1 MPCRPSGLHA
11 SAAAIVAVA
20 ALALAAPA
28 PAAVTLGPPL
38 TTPANVTGGCTPA
51 IVFVAPGFPG
61 APSCTLLGADPAGQ
75 WTMQTPRGQWV
86 ITRARVRAGANV
98 GPMAFTVIEALR
110 SQATGG
116 GNPAGI
122 ICCTVPVESQVF
134 TPAPNTVTQ
143 VSVRLPVKNTV
154 DIVEGE
160 PVEVVH
166 YLAVSTLSPTTSPPV
181 FQGPGAGQTSY
192 IAPAIRAGQQRL
204 SDGTS
209 LTPSTP
215 LIQGDYEPDADG
227 DGFGDETQDSCAT
240 NAGIRTRAVAH
251 AAQCPAG
258 GGGGGGTTGA
268 GTGAGGTTTA
278 GGPARPPSTLRELAA
293 VGSRAFLPIIC
304 PSGTGAACTGTVTAS
319 TVKRLGARTA
329 ATPLKLPSRTFT
341 AAPGT
346 TARVVLSLPAAARRE
361 LARRGRLALDVA
373 VAQTAPVAARS
384 TARITIRRLPSTARV
399 RSRRVTVA
407 FEDAATASGRTTYQ
421 LRVGRKVLATRRQT
435 AKPGRITTVRFTL
448 KRNVRRGRTRVTV
461 RATYTGGATATR
473 RVTLVR
479 SAA

>member
-1 MPCRPSGLHA
+1 MPRRAFRRPAL
-11 SAAAIVAVA
+11 AAFIATLTVA
-20 ALALAAPA
+20 ALASPA

-38 TTPANVTGGCTPA
+38 TTPATVTGGCTPA
-51 IVFVAPGFPG
+51 IVFVAVGPG

-98 GPMAFTVIEALR
+98 GPMAFTIIEALR

-143 VSVRLPVKNTV
+143 VNVRLPVKNTV
-154 DIVEGE
+154 EIIDRE
-160 PVEVVH
+160 PIEVVH
-166 YLAVSTLSPTTSPPV
+166 YLAISTLSPATSPPV
-181 FQGPGAGQTSY
+181 FQGAGAGQTSY

-227 DGFGDETQDSCAT
+227 DGFGDETQDSCST

-251 AAQCPAG
+251 AAQCPVG

-268 GTGAGGTTTA
+268 GTGSGGPTTPV
-278 GGPARPPSTLRELAA
+278 GPARPPSALRELAA
-293 VGSRAFLPIIC
+293 AGSRAFLPIVC
-304 PSGTGAACTGTVTAS
+304 PAGAGTACTGTVTAT

-329 ATPLKLPSRTFT
+329 AAPLKLPSRTFT
-341 AAPGT
+341 AAPGA
-346 TARVVLSLPAAARRE
+346 TARVALSLPAAARRE
-361 LARRGRLALDVA
+361 LARRGRLAVDVS
-373 VAQTAPVAARS
+373 VAQTSPVAART
-384 TARITIRRLPSTARV
+384 TARVTIRRLPATVRV

-407 FEDAATASGRTTYQ
+407 LEDAATASGRATYQ
-421 LRVGRKVLATRRQT
+421 LRAGRKVLATRRQT

-448 KRNVRRGRTRVTV
+448 KRNVKRGRTRVTV
-461 RATYTGGATATR
+461 RAAYAGGATATR
-473 RVTLVR
+473 SVTLVR
-479 SAA
+479 